1 MAFCLPWTP
10 YVLAD
15 TETPLRSGVGGALSY
30 HDHSSS
36 IGIGIDSEGDISGE
50 LRHVLVSDHLSAL
63 LGEMWLQEGG
73 GGIKLAYNWIPG
85 DEEGRPERSSWVR
98 KGFLALDR
106 QDTHGKISLGG
117 GIESPQGMLAGY
129 LSHGTSGAKS
139 LGTSSNTS
147 TSSAAGDDNGR
158 PYLDVTTTL
167 TSSERLA
174 RAFDW
179 GIGLR
184 AGRYLDASQLAI
196 NLGFDHEWGRGD
208 AKQST
213 FSAEAEKFFGG
224 SPWSVTL
231 RGELIS
237 RDSTGNDDSDEGR
250 AWVILRYAFGRPGR
264 GLSTYPFAKAAAMSD
279 AKSSKAMAGL
289 GALPGAA
296 GESAGPSFS
305 GSMPSGS
312 KAAQD
317 GGKTGTAT
325 TSGAGTPTPT
335 GATVRPGTAD
345 AGITTE
351 KRLVKMTAS
360 ISTDTYFK
368 FDSAALTP
376 KATAILNQLLQD
388 MEAQGYADNIKLTG
402 HTCDIGTKEYNKR
415 LSMRRAG
422 SVKSYFVEK
431 GSISA
436 NRIEALGMGEAAPR
450 YPNTRGERFKNRR
463 VDIEYL
469 SYVSKEELVQVP
481 APGTAPD
488 KTISGEAGSTP
499 VATVVGAGEGGSA
512 PGTTGIAG
520 QPGSAN
526 TAVSNPEASARQPEM
541 PVVIEWSR
549 QEVELEPAWIQRAL
563 FHSLPHKRTVDTYVQ
578 VRERTSTSTSRS
590 YINRLPMAADDS
602 YTMDGAGVTSF
613 PVLLNDSDPDGNTL
627 SIASV
632 TSAQYGSVSISGT
645 QLVYTPSVMITQAMD
660 SFTYTVSDGN
670 GGTAT
675 ARVTVHVSVNGVPLA
690 RDDRFLVSGMVP
702 SRLDVLSNDL
712 DPDSDP
718 LNIVGFSQPSAGQI
732 NLEGSLLVFNPYG
745 IFTGDTFS
753 YTISDGR
760 GGEATASVILIDP

>member
-1 MAFCLPWTP
+1 M
-10 YVLAD
+10 
-15 TETPLRSGVGGALSY
+15 
-30 HDHSSS
+30 
-36 IGIGIDSEGDISGE
+36 
-50 LRHVLVSDHLSAL
+50 
-63 LGEMWLQEGG
+63 
-73 GGIKLAYNWIPG
+73 
-85 DEEGRPERSSWVR
+85 
-98 KGFLALDR
+98 
-106 QDTHGKISLGG
+106 
-117 GIESPQGMLAGY
+117 
-129 LSHGTSGAKS
+129 
-139 LGTSSNTS
+139 
-147 TSSAAGDDNGR
+147 
-158 PYLDVTTTL
+158 
-167 TSSERLA
+167 
-174 RAFDW
+174 
-179 GIGLR
+179 
-184 AGRYLDASQLAI
+184 
-196 NLGFDHEWGRGD
+196 
-208 AKQST
+208 
-213 FSAEAEKFFGG
+213 
-224 SPWSVTL
+224 
-231 RGELIS
+231 
-237 RDSTGNDDSDEGR
+237 
-250 AWVILRYAFGRPGR
+250 
-264 GLSTYPFAKAAAMSD
+264 
-279 AKSSKAMAGL
+279 
-289 GALPGAA
+289 
-296 GESAGPSFS
+296 
-305 GSMPSGS
+305 
-312 KAAQD
+312 
-317 GGKTGTAT
+317 
-325 TSGAGTPTPT
+325 
-335 GATVRPGTAD
+335 
-345 AGITTE
+345 
-351 KRLVKMTAS
+351 VKMTAS

-388 MEAQGYADNIKLTG
+388 LDAQGYADNIKLTG

-481 APGTAPD
+481 APGTVPG
-488 KTISGEAGSTP
+488 KYISGEAGSTP
-499 VATVVGAGEGGSA
+499 VATVVGAGVGGSA
-512 PGTTGIAG
+512 PGTSGIAG
-520 QPGSAN
+520 QPSSAK

-578 VRERTSTSTSRS
+578 VRESTSTSTSRS

-645 QLVYTPSVMITQAMD
+645 QLVYTPSVMITQATD

-675 ARVTVHVSVNGVPLA
+675 ARVTVRVSVNGVPLA
-690 RDDRFLVSGMVP
+690 RDDRFLVSGLVP

-712 DPDSDP
+712 DPDRDP

-760 GGEATASVILIDP
+760 GGEATALVLLIDP